1 MRRFAMAGAIALALF
16 AASAGGPA
24 RAQMA
29 PSAGPQPA
37 PYAVFI
43 KGAKVE
49 PGLIPLIRK
58 AGMYYFVL
66 SPKQIGRS
74 FVETS
79 VPSTGL
85 GGFGPAAG
93 EPYVAPARIF
103 EFDRADGKIALRW
116 PNRIAQTVPGTPQA
130 LAAKQSMPSSVI
142 AVVPIVARDAATG
155 NIVIP
160 AAPFL
165 GDVANYYAVFSQ
177 TIHNPMH
184 GYHLDPSRTFFST
197 AKAFLKNDVLHV
209 RQTWASFD
217 PNLIDNAPDAR
228 SIEVGM
234 TYNILKEPND
244 GFVPRIYDPRVG
256 FFSIPRLNFA
266 SDDHETRNVNYI
278 LRWNFKPATPGK
290 PSLATHPLV
299 FSIGNDVPVAYRA
312 TIRKALLTWNDA
324 FQKIGI
330 LDAVKVRQL
339 PANADPENLSYNVVR
354 WVDTTQPQYGA
365 EALIIGDPRT
375 GEELNVGINVDA
387 VEGTAGRA
395 YRFLIAPARGLPD
408 SAAAEK
414 KFVLE
419 AIRSTVLHESGH
431 DFGLQ
436 HNFISAMAYTAKD
449 LQSKAFTEK
458 YGISTSV
465 MAYNPINLW
474 PKGTPQGDYEQLVLG
489 PYDYHAI
496 QYGYGYIGATT
507 PEAELPTLD
516 RWAAQW
522 ANPYDRFASDE
533 DVDFA
538 SGHAIDPR
546 VFQFML
552 TDHPLHWCEGQVGM
566 MRGLMNALLARFPS
580 PGHAYDEARL
590 AFTYPFTDDLR
601 CSLMAAHTIGGED
614 LSRSRRT
621 DPHATLPLTAVPRK
635 EEIRAWN
642 LLASE
647 LFDNN
652 AWHFNADVLR
662 SLTYSEVSSFTNG
675 AWAYNPTP
683 RHDVPVVETVNAVQN
698 AALNEVFA
706 PLTLQRIADIHTKYR
721 ANSTMSLSDLF
732 TWSQAT
738 IFGDLANG
746 LVAHD
751 GVIKRNLQ
759 VAFAKRLATMWLH
772 PMPGTP
778 SDAQAL
784 ARAELVNLR
793 NATSTGLGRKGLD
806 EITRAHLEALR
817 ALANAALRGHVEVGG
832 APTMFR

>member
-1 MRRFAMAGAIALALF
+1 MRRFAMAGAAALALV
-16 AASAGGPA
+16 AVLSGGTA

-29 PSAGPQPA
+29 PGGGPQPA

-43 KGAKVE
+43 KGAKLQ

-74 FVETS
+74 FIETS

-93 EPYVAPARIF
+93 EPYVAPTRIF

-116 PNRIAQTVPGTPQA
+116 PNRIVQTKPGTPQA
-130 LAAKQSMPSSVI
+130 LAAKQSMPASVI
-142 AVVPIVARDAATG
+142 AIVPIVARDAKTG

-160 AAPFL
+160 AASFL
-165 GDVANYYAVFSQ
+165 GDVADYNAVFSQ
-177 TIHNPMH
+177 AIRNPMH
-184 GYHLDPSRTFFST
+184 GYHLDPSRGFFSG
-197 AKAFLKNDVLHV
+197 AKAFPKNDVLQV

-217 PNLIDNAPDAR
+217 PNTIDNVPDPR
-228 SIEVGM
+228 SVEIGI
-234 TYNILKEPND
+234 TYNILQEPHD
-244 GFVPRIYDPRVG
+244 GFIPRIYDARVG
-256 FFSIPRLNFA
+256 FFSIPRLDFA
-266 SDDHETRNVNYI
+266 NDSHETRNVNYI
-278 LRWNFKPATPGK
+278 LRWNFKPKTPGK
-290 PSLATHPLV
+290 PSIATHPLV
-299 FSIGNDVPVAYRA
+299 FSISNDVPVAYRA
-312 TIRKALLTWNDA
+312 TIRAALLTWNDA

-330 LDAVKVRQL
+330 LNAVKVQQL

-408 SAAAEK
+408 SAAAEH

-449 LQSKAFTEK
+449 LQSKAFTSK
-458 YGISTSV
+458 YGVSTSV

-496 QYGYGYIGATT
+496 KYGYGYIGVKT
-507 PEAELPTLD
+507 PRAELPTLE
-516 RWAAQW
+516 RWASKW
-522 ANPYDRFASDE
+522 TNPYYRFASDE

-538 SGHAIDPR
+538 TGHAIDPR

-566 MRGLMNALLARFPS
+566 MRGLMNAVLARFPS

-590 AFTYPFTDDLR
+590 AFTYPFMDDLR
-601 CSLMAAHTIGGED
+601 CSLMAAHTIGGEY
-614 LSRSRRT
+614 LSRAWRT
-621 DPHATLPLTAVPRK
+621 DPHAPLPLTAVPRK
-635 EEIRAWN
+635 QEVRAWN

-652 AWHFNADVLR
+652 AWQFNAHVLR

-675 AWAYNPTP
+675 TWAYNPTP
-683 RHDVPVVETVNAVQN
+683 RHDIPVVETVNAAQN
-698 AALNEVFA
+698 SALNEIFA

-721 ANSTMSLSDLF
+721 ANSTMSLTDLF
-732 TWSQAT
+732 TWAQAT

-746 LVAHD
+746 MVEHD

-759 VAFAKRLATMWLH
+759 MAFAKRLAMMWLH
-772 PMPGTP
+772 PMQGAP

-784 ARAELVNLR
+784 ARGELVNLR
-793 NATSTGLGRKGLD
+793 NESTTGLQRKGLD
-806 EITRAHLEALR
+806 ELTRAHLETLR
-817 ALANAALRGHVEVGG
+817 ALANAALHERLPLMGQ
-832 APTMFR
+832 

>member
-1 MRRFAMAGAIALALF
+1 MRRFAMAGAAALALV
-16 AASAGGPA
+16 AVLSGGSA
-24 RAQMA
+24 RAQA
-29 PSAGPQPA
+29 EPGAGPQPA
-37 PYAVFI
+37 PYTVFI
-43 KGAKVE
+43 KGAKLE
-49 PGLIPLIRK
+49 PGLIPLIKK

-74 FVETS
+74 FIETS

-93 EPYVAPARIF
+93 EPYVAPTRIF

-116 PNRIAQTVPGTPQA
+116 PNRIVQTKPGTPQA
-130 LAAKQSMPSSVI
+130 LAAKQSMPASVI
-142 AVVPIVARDAATG
+142 AVVPIVARDAKTG

-160 AAPFL
+160 AAAFL
-165 GDVANYYAVFSQ
+165 GDVADFNAVFSQ
-177 TIHNPMH
+177 EIHNPMH
-184 GYHLDPSRTFFST
+184 GYHLDPSRGFFSG
-197 AKAFLKNDVLHV
+197 AKAFPTNDVLNV

-217 PNLIDNAPDAR
+217 PNTIDNVPDAR
-228 SIEVGM
+228 SIEVGI
-234 TYNILKEPND
+234 TYNILQEPHD
-244 GFVPRIYDPRVG
+244 GFVPRIYDARVG
-256 FFSIPRLNFA
+256 FFSVPRLDFA
-266 SDDHETRNVNYI
+266 NDSHETRNVNYI
-278 LRWNFKPATPGK
+278 LRWNFKPKTPGK
-290 PSLATHPLV
+290 PSIATHPLV

-312 TIRKALLTWNDA
+312 TIRDALMTWNDA

-330 LDAVKVRQL
+330 LDAVKVQQL

-408 SAAAEK
+408 SAAAEH

-419 AIRSTVLHESGH
+419 AIRATVLHESGH

-449 LQSKAFTEK
+449 LQSKAFTSK
-458 YGISTSV
+458 YGVSTSV

-496 QYGYGYIGATT
+496 KYGYGYIGATT
-507 PEAELPTLD
+507 PRAELPTLE
-516 RWAAQW
+516 RWASKW
-522 ANPYDRFASDE
+522 TNPYYRFASDE

-538 SGHAIDPR
+538 DGHAIDPR

-566 MRGLMNALLARFPS
+566 MRGLMNAVLARFPS

-590 AFTYPFTDDLR
+590 AFTYPFMDDIR
-601 CSLMAAHTIGGED
+601 CSLMAAHTIGGEY
-614 LSRSRRT
+614 LSRAWRT
-621 DPHATLPLTAVPRK
+621 DPHAPLPLTAVPRK
-635 EEIRAWN
+635 QEVRAWN

-652 AWHFNADVLR
+652 AWQFNAHVLR

-675 AWAYNPTP
+675 TWAYNPTP
-683 RHDVPVVETVNAVQN
+683 RHDVPVVETVNAAQN
-698 AALNEVFA
+698 AALDEIFA

-721 ANSTMSLSDLF
+721 VNSTMSLTDLF
-732 TWSQAT
+732 TWAQAT

-746 LVAHD
+746 MVEHD
-751 GVIKRNLQ
+751 GPIKRNLQ
-759 VAFAKRLATMWLH
+759 MAFAKRLAMMWLH
-772 PMPGTP
+772 PMAGAP

-784 ARAELVNLR
+784 ARGELVNLR
-793 NATSTGLGRKGLD
+793 DESTTGLQRKGLD
-806 EITRAHLEALR
+806 ELTRAHLAALR
-817 ALANAALRGHVEVGG
+817 ALANAALSERLPLGG
-832 APTMFR
+832 GSMMER